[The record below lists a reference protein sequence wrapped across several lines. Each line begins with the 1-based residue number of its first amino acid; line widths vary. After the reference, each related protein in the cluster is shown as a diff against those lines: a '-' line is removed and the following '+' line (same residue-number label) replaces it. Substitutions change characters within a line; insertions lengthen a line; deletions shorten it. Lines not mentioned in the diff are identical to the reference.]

1 MCGYAALEEAGS
13 GVRPLVLRGVVAA
26 RLRAAPGGG
35 SESSRGVPLRG
46 TSRVVLGLPARRETR
61 CANFVR
67 SAHTVPA
74 SQCTKR
80 ALRARGRKSCAPPA
94 SRYSP
99 PPASTRSLAAA
110 FAVWEADLAV
120 SGKTEGWGGPGLA
133 RMARLP
139 RSADHWA
146 ARRRRASCTDSPGL
160 FERSER
166 SERSEF
172 PGGPSD
178 RASQGTWR
186 AAPRTSRA
194 FERQARPAPALGLA
208 ARPCHPTP

>member
-1 MCGYAALEEAGS
+1 MDAG
-13 GVRPLVLRGVVAA
+13 AA
-26 RLRAAPGGG
+26 RLWVGPGDG
-35 SESSRGVPLRG
+35 SESSRCVPLRG

-67 SAHTVPA
+67 SAQTVPA

-80 ALRARGRKSCAPPA
+80 AVPARGRKSCAPPA

-99 PPASTRSLAAA
+99 PPGPTRSLAAA
-110 FAVWEADLAV
+110 LAVWGATLAV
-120 SGKTEGWGGPGLA
+120 SGKVGGWGGSGLA

-139 RSADHWA
+139 RSAEHWA
-146 ARRRRASCTDSPGL
+146 ARRRRATWTDSPGL

-172 PGGPSD
+172 SGGPSD

-186 AAPRTSRA
+186 VAPRTSRA
-194 FERQARPAPALGLA
+194 FERQARPAPAHGLA
-208 ARPCHPTP
+208 ARPAKARA